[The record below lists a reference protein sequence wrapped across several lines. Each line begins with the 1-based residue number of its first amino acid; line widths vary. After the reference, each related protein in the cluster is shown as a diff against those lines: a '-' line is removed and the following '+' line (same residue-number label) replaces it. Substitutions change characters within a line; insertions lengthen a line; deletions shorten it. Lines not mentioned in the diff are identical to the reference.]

1 MNILSLFVLIPLL
14 MMLGLWMARSVN
26 QVRGV
31 MVAGSS
37 ALLVLAVW
45 LAVDYLRLRAL
56 IANLPFPQPEML
68 YTDSVVWYVPL
79 HICYSVGV
87 DGISVVMLLL
97 SASSCS
103 RHFRFMETETPHER
117 IFSCGFTLCS
127 PRACSVSSSPPTFHH
142 VHVL

>member
-14 MMLGLWMARSVN
+14 MMLGLWMARGIN

-68 YTDSVVWYVPL
+68 YTDSVVWYP
-79 HICYSVGV
+79 C
-87 DGISVVMLLL
+87 ISVIP
-97 SASSCS
+97 SGWTAFPWSC
-103 RHFRFMETETPHER
+103 
-117 IFSCGFTLCS
+117 CC
-127 PRACSVSSSPPTFHH
+127 
-142 VHVL
+142 

>member
-1 MNILSLFVLIPLL
+1 MNILSLFVLIPLF

-68 YTDSVVWYVPL
+68 YTDSVVVRSLAY
-79 HICYSVGV
+79 
-87 DGISVVMLLL
+87 LLFRRGGRHFRGHV
-97 SASSCS
+97 AAECHH
-103 RHFRFMETETPHER
+103 RVHGHFRFMETETPHER
-117 IFSCGFTLCS
+117 IFPVVHLAFHGRVRFLHLHR
-127 PRACSVSSSPPTFHH
+127 PFHH